1 MTVCGCWDGALAGR
15 TSFYWESGLE
25 VDIPIAHPH
34 DSFSIILF
42 LKGALEDD
50 IYSATPS

>member
-1 MTVCGCWDGALAGR
+1 MTVGGYWDGALAGR

-25 VDIPIAHPH
+25 VDVPIVHLH
-34 DSFSIILF
+34 NGFYIILF
-42 LKGALEDD
+42 LNGALEAD